1 VPKTAA
7 ADFLSILRT
16 LREHG
21 VEFVVVGGV
30 GAVLQ
35 GAPINTFD
43 LDIVHSTEEDNLGR
57 LLAALESL
65 DAYYRTQPERR
76 LKPDKSHLA
85 SPGHQLLMTRHGPL
99 DLLGAIGNSH
109 TYRELEPD
117 SMEMKIGGA
126 ITVHVLNLEQL
137 IAIKEET
144 AGPKDLVVLPIL
156 KRTLEEK
163 LKTSQH

>member
-7 ADFLSILRT
+7 GDFLTVLRT

-35 GAPINTFD
+35 GAAFNTFV
-43 LDIVHSTEEDNLGR
+43 LEIVHSTEEDNVSR

-65 DAYYRTQPERR
+65 DAHYRTQPERR
-76 LKPDKSHLA
+76 LKPDKSHVS

-109 TYRELEPD
+109 TYRELA
-117 SMEMKIGGA
+117 SHSVEMKLGGG
-126 ITVHVLNLEQL
+126 ITVHVLSLEQL

-144 AGPKDLVVLPIL
+144 AGPKDVAVLPIL

-163 LKTSQH
+163 SRS

>member
-1 VPKTAA
+1 VPKITT
-7 ADFLSILRT
+7 ADFLSILRI
-16 LREHG
+16 LREYG

-35 GAPINTFD
+35 GAPVNTFD
-43 LDIVHSTEEDNLGR
+43 LDVVHSTEEDNVRR

-65 DAYYRTQPERR
+65 DVYYRAQPERR
-76 LKPDKSHLA
+76 LKPSESHLS

-99 DLLGAIGNSH
+99 DLLGAIGYSH
-109 TYRELEPD
+109 DYRELASHAIE
-117 SMEMKIGGA
+117 MEIGGGKK
-126 ITVHVLNLEQL
+126 VLVLKLEKL

-144 AGPKDLVVLPIL
+144 AGPKDAAVLPIL

-163 LKTSQH
+163 SRG

>member
-1 VPKTAA
+1 VPKITT
-7 ADFLSILRT
+7 ADFLSILRI
-16 LREHG
+16 LREYG

-35 GAPINTFD
+35 GAPVNTFD
-43 LDIVHSTEEDNLGR
+43 LDVVHSTEEDNVRR

-65 DAYYRTQPERR
+65 DVYYRAQPERR
-76 LKPDKSHLA
+76 LKPSESHLS

-99 DLLGAIGNSH
+99 DLLGAIGYSH
-109 TYRELEPD
+109 AYRELASHAIE
-117 SMEMKIGGA
+117 MEIGGGKK
-126 ITVHVLNLEQL
+126 VLVLKLEKL

-144 AGPKDLVVLPIL
+144 AGPKDAAVLPIL

-163 LKTSQH
+163 SRG

>member
-1 VPKTAA
+1 VPKTVA

-43 LDIVHSTEEDNLGR
+43 LDIVHSTEEDNVNR
-57 LLAALESL
+57 LLTALESL
-65 DAYYRTQPERR
+65 DAHYRNQPERR
-76 LKPDKSHLA
+76 LKPGKSHVS

-99 DLLGAIGNSH
+99 DLLGAIGNAH
-109 TYRELEPD
+109 DYRDLVPYSVEL
-117 SMEMKIGGA
+117 KIGGG

-144 AGPKDLVVLPIL
+144 AGPKDMAVLPIL

-163 LKTSQH
+163 SRS